1 MYMCELLQTILATK
15 VPACFESPI
24 SGAQGNGLGFQ
35 ARSRLTKIA
44 KHLVIPM
51 SEKSRTFRKL
61 TVVLFTI
68 TLQGSCFK
76 RTLTPGEGGGGGEGM
91 DFMGKDYAPVWFPVV
106 ETGS

>member
-1 MYMCELLQTILATK
+1 MGSRIYYSLLGGGLLIAGRDYMCALLQTILATK

-51 SEKSRTFRKL
+51 SEKSRMFRKL

-76 RTLTPGEGGGGGEGM
+76 RTLTPWEGGGGGR
-91 DFMGKDYAPVWFPVV
+91 W
-106 ETGS
+106 